1 MSRTIFGV
9 LSLSSFATAV
19 AQMSNGCIYVPVLH
33 EIPHSD
39 ENNEDNQM
47 KSCGLLYAL
56 VYHQFNSCKL

>member
-47 KSCGLLYAL
+47 
-56 VYHQFNSCKL
+56 NKLWAFVCTCVSSI